1 MSANTP
7 ETNVSIEQV
16 VYIGR
21 RLTSDGRIGHWYRD
35 LVDGELSETARG
47 SYKPYRAGIPVGGI
61 IELRRPSDT
70 PDRLYTSGPHGPRL
84 AGAWEDVDA
93 VTEWRLQDR
102 SDAQVVAVSK
112 RAKKDLDGLP
122 DEFEAAVDTLARHF
136 ARLNHSQRAALL
148 PLVQS
153 RILGGAR

>member
-1 MSANTP
+1 MSANTRDNDV
-7 ETNVSIEQV
+7 TIEQV

-21 RLTSDGRIGHWYRD
+21 RLTSDGRIGHWYQD
-35 LVDGELSETARG
+35 LVDGKLSETARG

-61 IELRRPSDT
+61 VELRRPSDAL
-70 PDRLYTSGPHGPRL
+70 DRLYTSGPHGPRL
-84 AGAWEDVDA
+84 VGAWENVDA

-102 SDAQVVAVSK
+102 VDAQVVAVSK

-122 DEFEAAVDTLARHF
+122 DEFEAAVNTLARHF

>member
-1 MSANTP
+1 MATKTP
-7 ETNVSIEQV
+7 DSKVTIETI

-21 RLTSDGRIGHWYRD
+21 RLTSDGRIGHWYQD

-61 IELRRPSDT
+61 VEIRRPIDA
-70 PDRLYTSGPHGPRL
+70 PDQLYTSGPHGPRL
-84 AGAWEDVDA
+84 VGAWEDIDA

-112 RAKKDLDGLP
+112 RAKKELDGLP

-153 RILGGAR
+153 RILGGVR